1 MAAMDT
7 GLRSLLRR
15 AAVAISLSAICA
27 AALGCTGAEAT
38 PGDGIPD
45 RNWNRTR
52 ANGLREED
60 WYAHPRVPD
69 TPPPTGFGDDD

>member
-7 GLRSLLRR
+7 GFGTFLRR
-15 AAVAISLSAICA
+15 AASAIALCAICA
-27 AALGCTGAEAT
+27 ATGCTSPDTKAD
-38 PGDGIPD
+38 DGIPD

-60 WYAHPRVPD
+60 WYGRPRLPE
-69 TPPPTGFGDDD
+69 TPPPPGFGDDD